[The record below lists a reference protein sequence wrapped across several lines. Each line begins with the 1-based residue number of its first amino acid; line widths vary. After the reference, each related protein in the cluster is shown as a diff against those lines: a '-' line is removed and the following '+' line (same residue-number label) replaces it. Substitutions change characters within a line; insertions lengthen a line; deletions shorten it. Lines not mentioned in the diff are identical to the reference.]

1 MPLSLADAILRT
13 VCYADIFDY
22 PLTLPEIRKYLIGAK
37 YSQGKERELKKKADS
52 IPQISRKPDFYFLK
66 GKDVIVNYR
75 KRREYFSSQ
84 KMIKLK
90 KILKFLS
97 FFPFVL
103 MIALTGTLAMNNAD
117 RDDDIDLLLV
127 IDNRFIWTTRFFI
140 VSILKVLGLYR
151 NPKDKKASNKICLN
165 MYLDENHLELPVA
178 ERDLYSAHEVIQLK
192 PVYDKDGY
200 YQRFRSAN
208 SWIAQ
213 FLPNSEVYHTRH
225 VMNHTPG
232 MNAKGNL
239 MESFFRK
246 IQLWKIKKNQTKE
259 IIRQGYLRFHPHDNR
274 GDILKQ
280 FEVKLKNYKG

>member
-52 IPQISRKPDFYFLK
+52 IPQISRKSDFYFLK

-213 FLPNSEVYHTRH
+213 FLPNSEVYHTRY
-225 VMNHTPG
+225 VMNYTPG
-232 MNAKGNL
+232 VNEKGNL